1 MAETDPL
8 LVCWGACGLGS
19 VFIYD
24 LNFDGFG
31 GKVKII
37 CIKFFPI
44 FLYEIYLIYKY
55 VLA

>member
-1 MAETDPL
+1 ML
-8 LVCWGACGLGS
+8 GACGFGS